1 MRRIGEVYTGEIQCY
16 EILIMLQFDTARI
29 IYRFIEQNTPI
40 VVHAGSNG
48 CIEQLQ
54 CGENRMIHKFIVE
67 HILRVK
73 GIKAVCPA
81 EIDFPVSRFQRMEIK

>member
-1 MRRIGEVYTGEIQCY
+1 
-16 EILIMLQFDTARI
+16 MLQFDTASV
-29 IYRFIEQNTPI
+29 IYRFIEQDTSII
-40 VVHAGSNG
+40 VRPGSYG

-54 CGENRMIHKFIVE
+54 WGENRMIHKFIVE
-67 HILRVK
+67 HILRIK